1 MSIKKI
7 VTAVLLTSSVSF
19 AAGCWDL
26 KEKSNLEFDELNEV
40 ITFSVKDAVSCKIVK
55 GAKVNFGGVALTT
68 NKKGQFSVPLSV
80 LNDGQ
85 KIKMLVKATD
95 YIPLLKKLEVEV
107 GTIRG
112 NKILLSPKL
121 APSSVRFV
129 LSWTD
134 KPKDMD
140 IHLVNDDFH
149 ISFRNTKSIAG
160 RAKLDRDAM
169 RGFGPETIT
178 LEEVNENSTYSLYV
192 DRYSSRGKIDGNVE
206 VQVYIDNRLN
216 KVVKLPKTS
225 SRSVKVM
232 TLSHGEVK
240 YMNTPLDAIP

>member
-1 MSIKKI
+1 MKKI
-7 VTAVLLTSSVSF
+7 VLGMLLTTAMSF

-26 KEKSNLEFDELNEV
+26 KEKSTLEFDELNDV
-40 ITFSVKDAVSCKIVK
+40 ITFSVKDAVNCKIVAN
-55 GAKVNFGGVALTT
+55 AKVNFGGVSLMT
-68 NKKGQFSVPLSV
+68 NKKGQFSVPLGV

-85 KIKMLVKATD
+85 KIKMLVTAKD
-95 YIPLLKKLEVEV
+95 YIPLIKKLEVEV

-140 IHLVNDDFH
+140 IHLVSDDFH

-178 LEEVNENSTYSLYV
+178 LEEVNENSSYALYI
-192 DRYSSRGKIDGNVE
+192 DRFSSQGEIDGNVE

-216 KVVKLPKTS
+216 KVVKLPKTTKK
-225 SRSVKVM
+225 SVKVM
-232 TLSHGEVK
+232 TLSHGEVT
-240 YMNTPLDAIP
+240 YMNTPINQIP